1 MKIIITKLE
10 QGYTTTL
17 VTEESDGEGK
27 KYENHRR
34 RAWEQ
39 FEDVLRYVEM
49 CMEPAA
55 SIQPPQP
62 EDDPE

>member
-1 MKIIITKLE
+1 MKITITKLE

-17 VTEESDGEGK
+17 VTEEIDEEGK
-27 KYENHRR
+27 KYADQRR

-49 CMEPAA
+49 CMEPATP
-55 SIQPPQP
+55 IQQLPQ
-62 EDDPE
+62 EDDVE